1 MVTGAASGI
10 GYQTAQVLNGLGATV
25 AAVDA
30 NSSILREPMYQQ
42 NPGFLPAVLDVTDA
56 RAVNDFVAALHSD
69 WARIDILV
77 NAAGIYRSGEILDFT
92 LSDTRD
98 LFEVNVLG
106 TLIPSQSVARVMVP
120 TGGGAIVNVSSIA
133 AHIASEVNGVYAATK
148 GAVEALT
155 RGMAIGL
162 ASQGIR
168 VNAVAPG
175 PIATPI
181 ATAALQ
187 DEDYSKRMLSRIALD
202 RIGQPTDVAEAVAFL
217 CSHQARWITGSVLTV
232 DGGVRALR

>member
-30 NSSILREPMYQQ
+30 NSSIMREPTYQQ
-42 NPGFLPAVLDVTDA
+42 SPGFLPAVLDVTDA
-56 RAVNDFVAALHSD
+56 RAVIDFVATLNSG
-69 WARIDILV
+69 WGRIDILV

-187 DEDYSKRMLSRIALD
+187 GEDYSKRMLSRIALD

-232 DGGVRALR
+232 DGGIRALR